1 MAGISLAV
9 HPAVMVFG
17 SLFRP
22 PTVGLDIGSSAVRA
36 VSMRRGRAG
45 WTLQAAGEAPMP
57 DGCIEDGALT
67 DPTLVSQTVQQLL
80 DSLGLRRAT
89 ITSALSGHS
98 VIVKRLSLPA
108 MTDAELTEAIPWE
121 AEQYIPFDLADVQLD
136 YQVLNGREAGKG
148 GGEAAKSGL
157 DVLLVAA
164 RKERIDDR
172 AGVIAQTGRRPVV
185 VDVEAFAIANAYQ
198 MNYPERT
205 DALSALIHVGRSV
218 TVVCLLE
225 RGEPIFTRDISIGG
239 QTHLSALHKEFG
251 PAGVDELA
259 ARRMLHG
266 QYPAEIS
273 SDQVA
278 GVLREAS
285 AQLVLEV
292 RKTVDFYRATS
303 PVDRLSR
310 VVLSGGAWQ
319 AVGLVDLLAS
329 EFGAPVDVFDPFRRV
344 QRPGRATGADSVG
357 PAYAV
362 AVGLAMR
369 KEGDR

>member
-1 MAGISLAV
+1 MML
-9 HPAVMVFG
+9 G
-17 SLFRP
+17 SLLRP
-22 PTVGLDIGSSAVRA
+22 STVGVDIGSSAVRA
-36 VSMRRGRAG
+36 VSLKKGRAG
-45 WTLQAAGEAPMP
+45 WSLVAAGEAPIP
-57 DGCIEDGALT
+57 DGCIQDGAVT
-67 DPTLVSQTVQQLL
+67 EPALVSQAVQQLL
-80 DSLGLRRAT
+80 DSLGLRRAPVA
-89 ITSALSGHS
+89 SALAGHA

-136 YQVLNGREAGKG
+136 YQVLRSDDGAKPAPDGKPG
-148 GGEAAKSGL
+148 QE
-157 DVLLVAA
+157 VLLVAA
-164 RKERIDDR
+164 RKDRIEDR
-172 AGVIAQTGRRPVV
+172 TGVIAQTGRRPVV
-185 VDVEAFAIANAYQ
+185 IDVEAFALANAYQ

-205 DALSALIHVGRSV
+205 DPLAALIHVGRGV

-239 QTHLSALHKEFG
+239 QVHLAALLKEFG
-251 PAGVDELA
+251 PTGVDELA
-259 ARRMLHG
+259 ARRMLNG
-266 QYPAEIS
+266 QYPADIS
-273 SDQVA
+273 PDQVA
-278 GVLREAS
+278 GVLRDAS

-303 PVDRLSR
+303 PIDRLSR

-344 QRPGRATGADSVG
+344 QRTARATGADNVG